1 MAYNTERSWD
11 RKRFKFRDGVP
22 ENLSLFPSKD
32 QFAILKANGYITSDA
47 SYDLK
52 HTPDFDFCWLGPRYD
67 LRELSIRSPL
77 LRAQQQQQRKF
88 ATPKSRQ
95 KPAPQST
102 GQETTNSQA
111 MLRIFKSIQT
121 SQKRMFQ
128 QTIDALSARGQMPL
142 PPQSQPQLQPQSQPA
157 RSSVTYNIQRGSN
170 VVFSRNSRAGAVAD
184 TPRPTSISEWARD
197 VPQHSD
203 AQTET
208 TRDTRPLRDRMNL
221 PLESR
226 MTYDTHSDVGSS
238 SKWPRGRSQ
247 NPASNK
253 RERFP
258 NLHDLVTEV
267 YSERPSVKTSLK
279 LCKSTSAR

>member
-142 PPQSQPQLQPQSQPA
+142 PPQSQPQLQSQLQSQ
-157 RSSVTYNIQRGSN
+157 
-170 VVFSRNSRAGAVAD
+170 
-184 TPRPTSISEWARD
+184 TSLSAFR
-197 VPQHSD
+197 
-203 AQTET
+203 
-208 TRDTRPLRDRMNL
+208 R
-221 PLESR
+221 LER
-226 MTYDTHSDVGSS
+226 IE
-238 SKWPRGRSQ
+238 
-247 NPASNK
+247 
-253 RERFP
+253 RERMQP
-258 NLHDLVTEV
+258 DERRLEQSQDRRVWHEDLR
-267 YSERPSVKTSLK
+267 ERLN
-279 LCKSTSAR
+279 R